1 MTRSAQRAAR
11 WTRSTL
17 LAALLLGIVT
27 MHTLGHPSESH
38 AMEDVPGARTVAQ
51 EHPLP
56 AHRAP
61 AARQAPAAQD
71 PAAQAPA
78 AQAPAAHQAP
88 AHLAPAA
95 QAPAAHQ
102 ARAHQAAAAHAVVP
116 APGGLAVHAPAGTAM
131 DPMSVCLAV
140 LAGLVLLALG
150 RALVRYDGGRATGG
164 RLPGRLPAGPDPPGP
179 REILRRL
186 AVLRV

>member
-51 EHPLP
+51 EHSLP
-56 AHRAP
+56 AH
-61 AARQAPAAQD
+61 QAT
-71 PAAQAPA
+71 
-78 AQAPAAHQAP
+78 AAHQAP
-88 AHLAPAA
+88 A
-95 QAPAAHQ
+95 
-102 ARAHQAAAAHAVVP
+102 AHAVAP
-116 APGGLAVHAPAGTAM
+116 APGGGPAVHAPPGSAM

-164 RLPGRLPAGPDPPGP
+164 RLPGRVPAGPDPPGP
-179 REILRRL
+179 RELLRRL

>member
-38 AMEDVPGARTVAQ
+38 AMEDVTGARTVAQ

-56 AHRAP
+56 AHQAPAHRAP
-61 AARQAPAAQD
+61 AA
-71 PAAQAPA
+71 
-78 AQAPAAHQAP
+78 
-88 AHLAPAA
+88 
-95 QAPAAHQ
+95 
-102 ARAHQAAAAHAVVP
+102 HAVAP
-116 APGGLAVHAPAGTAM
+116 APGGGPAVHAPPGSAM

-164 RLPGRLPAGPDPPGP
+164 RLPGRVPAGPDPPGP
-179 REILRRL
+179 RELLRRL

>member
-38 AMEDVPGARTVAQ
+38 AMEDVTGARTVAQ
-51 EHPLP
+51 ERPLP
-56 AHRAP
+56 AHQAP
-61 AARQAPAAQD
+61 AARQAPAH
-71 PAAQAPA
+71 QAPA
-78 AQAPAAHQAP
+78 ARQAP
-88 AHLAPAA
+88 
-95 QAPAAHQ
+95 AHQ
-102 ARAHQAAAAHAVVP
+102 ARAHQAPAAHAVAP
-116 APGGLAVHAPAGTAM
+116 APGGPAVHAPPGTAM

-164 RLPGRLPAGPDPPGP
+164 RLPGRFPAGPDPPGP
-179 REILRRL
+179 RELLRRL

>member
-56 AHRAP
+56 AH
-61 AARQAPAAQD
+61 QAT
-71 PAAQAPA
+71 
-78 AQAPAAHQAP
+78 AAHQAP
-88 AHLAPAA
+88 AHR
-95 QAPAAHQ
+95 APAAH
-102 ARAHQAAAAHAVVP
+102 AVAP
-116 APGGLAVHAPAGTAM
+116 APGGGPAVHAPPGSAM

-140 LAGLVLLALG
+140 LAGLVLLALD

-164 RLPGRLPAGPDPPGP
+164 RLPGRVPAGPDPPGP
-179 REILRRL
+179 RELLRRL

>member
-56 AHRAP
+56 APHRPAP
-61 AARQAPAAQD
+61 AHQTAAHQTAAQQASAQQAPAQ
-71 PAAQAPA
+71 
-78 AQAPAAHQAP
+78 QAPAAHP
-88 AHLAPAA
+88 L
-95 QAPAAHQ
+95 
-102 ARAHQAAAAHAVVP
+102 AAAPVP
-116 APGGLAVHAPAGTAM
+116 APGGPAVHAPAGTAM

-164 RLPGRLPAGPDPPGP
+164 RLPGRVPAGPDPPGP

>member
-38 AMEDVPGARTVAQ
+38 AMEDVTGARTVAR

-56 AHRAP
+56 AH
-61 AARQAPAAQD
+61 QAP
-71 PAAQAPA
+71 
-78 AQAPAAHQAP
+78 AHQAP
-88 AHLAPAA
+88 AH
-95 QAPAAHQ
+95 QAPAAH
-102 ARAHQAAAAHAVVP
+102 AVAP
-116 APGGLAVHAPAGTAM
+116 APGGGPAVHAPPGSAM

-150 RALVRYDGGRATGG
+150 RALVHYDGGRATGG
-164 RLPGRLPAGPDPPGP
+164 RLPGRVPAGPDPPGP
-179 REILRRL
+179 RELLRQL

>member
-56 AHRAP
+56 APHRPAP
-61 AARQAPAAQD
+61 AHQTAAHQAAARQAPAHRAPAHQT
-71 PAAQAPA
+71 AAQQASA
-78 AQAPAAHQAP
+78 QQAPAAHP
-88 AHLAPAA
+88 L
-95 QAPAAHQ
+95 
-102 ARAHQAAAAHAVVP
+102 AAAPVP
-116 APGGLAVHAPAGTAM
+116 APGGPAVHAPAGTAM

-164 RLPGRLPAGPDPPGP
+164 RLPGRVPAGPDPPGP

>member
-38 AMEDVPGARTVAQ
+38 AMEDVTGARTVAQ
-51 EHPLP
+51 EHSLPAHQATAAHQAP

-61 AARQAPAAQD
+61 AA
-71 PAAQAPA
+71 
-78 AQAPAAHQAP
+78 
-88 AHLAPAA
+88 
-95 QAPAAHQ
+95 
-102 ARAHQAAAAHAVVP
+102 HAVAP
-116 APGGLAVHAPAGTAM
+116 APGGGPAVHAPPGSAM

-164 RLPGRLPAGPDPPGP
+164 RLHGRVPAGPDPPGP
-179 REILRRL
+179 RELLRRL

>member
-38 AMEDVPGARTVAQ
+38 AMEDVTGARTVAQ

-61 AARQAPAAQD
+61 AAH
-71 PAAQAPA
+71 
-78 AQAPAAHQAP
+78 QAPAAHRAP
-88 AHLAPAA
+88 AH
-95 QAPAAHQ
+95 QAPAAH
-102 ARAHQAAAAHAVVP
+102 AVAP
-116 APGGLAVHAPAGTAM
+116 APGGGPAVHAPPGSAM

-150 RALVRYDGGRATGG
+150 RAVVRYDGGRATGG
-164 RLPGRLPAGPDPPGP
+164 RLPGRVPAGPDPPGP
-179 REILRRL
+179 RELLRRL

>member
-17 LAALLLGIVT
+17 LAALLLGIVA

-38 AMEDVPGARTVAQ
+38 AMEDVTGARTVAR
-51 EHPLP
+51 ERPLP
-56 AHRAP
+56 APHRAP
-61 AARQAPAAQD
+61 AAHQTSIHQTSTHQGPAHQAPTH
-71 PAAQAPA
+71 
-78 AQAPAAHQAP
+78 QAPAAH
-88 AHLAPAA
+88 
-95 QAPAAHQ
+95 
-102 ARAHQAAAAHAVVP
+102 AVAP
-116 APGGLAVHAPAGTAM
+116 APGGPAVHAPPGTAM

-150 RALVRYDGGRATGG
+150 RAFVRYDGGRATGG
-164 RLPGRLPAGPDPPGP
+164 RLPGRVPAGPDPPGP
-179 REILRRL
+179 RELLRRL